1 MDNGRVININ
11 DTKFEKM
18 PMFLGDVANSKF
30 KYNALKGIQTPSPL
44 SLLFFSKENIDIIQ
58 KIIRYDVWKFSNEK
72 YVIDRQSDTELEIV
86 MRSMYLQHS
95 RNLQC
100 KLNEQIRKLNKLV
113 TDWTAP
119 KIFIQVQQYFGYIH
133 DVENLPMPIDRPTNI
148 SNKGSKVLKS
158 VTTTF

>member
-1 MDNGRVININ
+1 MDNGRVVNIN
-11 DTKFEKM
+11 DTKYDKL
-18 PMFLGDVANSKF
+18 PMFKGDVADKRF
-30 KYNALKGIQTPSPL
+30 KYNALQGIQTPSSL

-58 KIIRYDVWKFSNEK
+58 KIIRYNVWKLSQEK
-72 YVIDRQSDTELEIV
+72 YIIDRQSDTELEIV

-95 RNLQC
+95 RNLNC
-100 KLNEQIRKLNKLV
+100 KLNEQIKKLNQLV
-113 TDWTAP
+113 IDWCAP
-119 KIFIQVQQYFGYIH
+119 RILIQVQQYIGYIH

>member
-1 MDNGRVININ
+1 MYNGRVVNIN
-11 DTKFEKM
+11 ETKFDKL
-18 PMFLGDVANSKF
+18 PMFTDDVANNKF
-30 KYNALKGIQTPSPL
+30 KYNALKGIQTPSSL

-58 KIIRYDVWKFSNEK
+58 KIIRYTVWKLSNEK

-100 KLNEQIRKLNKLV
+100 KLNDQIKKLNKLV
-113 TDWTAP
+113 IDWCAP
-119 KIFIQVQQYFGYIH
+119 KIFIQVQQYLGYIH

-148 SNKGSKVLKS
+148 SNKGAKVLKS